1 MRSGLPIIAASA
13 AAGVCLLWQSLETG
27 AQVVVETG
35 PEAEV
40 TADGLYR
47 VPPAVMPGT
56 WAKPDLDL
64 SRYSRI
70 FFLPTIVQLREI
82 PERRYSARAMAND
95 TAFPINELRQERL
108 RNLFGE
114 HFYEA
119 VSTVRSYELSDELGR
134 DVLMIQGFLTD
145 VASGVPPDNTTGF
158 GAVIRMAWEVSL
170 VMELRDAMSNELLA
184 RTIEAQ
190 RVTGPMDAGAVFSL
204 TPRLTQQ
211 WSRRLVRNLE
221 ELSDLTGRSD
231 VGRAPSQR

>member
-1 MRSGLPIIAASA
+1 MTVVSA
-13 AAGVCLLWQSLETG
+13 TAGVFLLWQSVDTG

-47 VPPAVMPGT
+47 VPPSVMTGT
-56 WAKPDLDL
+56 WAKPDLNL

-70 FFLPTIVQLREI
+70 FFLPTIVQFREI

-95 TAFPINELRQERL
+95 TAFPVNELRQERL

-114 HFYEA
+114 QFYEA
-119 VSTVRSYELSDELGR
+119 VSSMRSYELSDELGR

-184 RTIEAQ
+184 RTVESQ
-190 RVTGPMDAGAVFSL
+190 RINGPMDAGAVFSL
-204 TPRLTQQ
+204 TPRLTRD
-211 WSRRLVRNLE
+211 WSRQLVGNLDD
-221 ELSDLTGRSD
+221 LSDLTGRSD
-231 VGRAPSQR
+231 VSRGPPQR